1 MTKEEMATSP
11 PIFFQIE
18 TLTQLE
24 YIKETVDS
32 LMDVI
37 RSNQQVVEDIH
48 KQVHKLED
56 EYVTKLDNLETN
68 DQGSF

>member
-1 MTKEEMATSP
+1 MTKEDMAQSRA
-11 PIFFQIE
+11 PIFFQLE
-18 TLTQLE
+18 TLSQLE

-56 EYVTKLDNLETN
+56 EYVTKLERVDTDL
-68 DQGSF
+68 GSF

>member
-1 MTKEEMATSP
+1 MTNEDMATRA
-11 PIFFQIE
+11 PIFFQLE
-18 TLTQLE
+18 TLSQLE
-24 YIKETVDS
+24 HIKETVDS

-56 EYVTKLDNLETN
+56 EYVAKLDGE
-68 DQGSF
+68 SF